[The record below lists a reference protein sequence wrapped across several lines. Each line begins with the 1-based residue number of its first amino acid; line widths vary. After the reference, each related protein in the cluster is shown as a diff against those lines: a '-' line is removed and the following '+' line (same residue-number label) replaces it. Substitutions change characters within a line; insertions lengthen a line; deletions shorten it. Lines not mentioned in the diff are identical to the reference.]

1 MATKKTAEQSAAKA
15 PAKTSAPVQKTT
27 KTPAKATA
35 KKTATSK
42 ASPGK
47 DSAPQTPA
55 SRPQANHHDIAQLAH
70 KYYTERGHSHGQH
83 VDDWL
88 RAEQELNS

>member
-1 MATKKTAEQSAAKA
+1 MATKKTAEKPAAKA
-15 PAKTSAPVQKTT
+15 SAKTSASVQKTT
-27 KTPAKATA
+27 KPIA

-55 SRPQANHHDIAQLAH
+55 SRPQATHHDIAQLAH